1 MNLKLL
7 RKEDRMK
14 RTDLLLESLLEE
26 AKRTNRHLSAIKTE
40 LHKWSEPRQTIV
52 TKDNYYEMMLEL
64 PDHLRQSYHA
74 IEDLKEAT
82 ATQVASITKR
92 ARAVESSYLNQ
103 LVMFGFLKKR
113 KEGRKT
119 IFSI

>member
-1 MNLKLL
+1 L
-7 RKEDRMK
+7 K

-26 AKRTNRHLSAIKTE
+26 VKRTNKHLSVIKTE
-40 LHKWSEPRQTIV
+40 LHKWSEPRPTIV
-52 TKDNYYEMMLEL
+52 TKNNYYEMMLEL

-103 LVMFGFLKKR
+103 LVMLGFLKKR